1 MSWLNWSAIFSTT
14 PIGRLLIAS
23 WYCEGSAGLKVSLS
37 DASTLSGTVT
47 IAVLAF
53 TTPAGVLICTPQ
65 GLSQLI
71 EVTGVFSL
79 TGTPLAKVEMKLPI
93 PLGRRRLSAEGTV
106 IGSPSCVK
114 LKRSRTL
121 RTSKSAPCRVLMM
134 PAPKLYHLST
144 ASDAVAPAADMSG
157 PEVAA
162 ALMSASIEANVA
174 VAAITLGSLGGSG
187 AGGGVMS

>member
-1 MSWLNWSAIFSTT
+1 M
-14 PIGRLLIAS
+14 
-23 WYCEGSAGLKVSLS
+23 
-37 DASTLSGTVT
+37 
-47 IAVLAF
+47 
-53 TTPAGVLICTPQ
+53 
-65 GLSQLI
+65 
-71 EVTGVFSL
+71 
-79 TGTPLAKVEMKLPI
+79 
-93 PLGRRRLSAEGTV
+93 

-134 PAPKLYHLST
+134 PAPRLYHLSK
-144 ASDAVAPAADMSG
+144 ASDAVAAAADMSG

-187 AGGGVMS
+187 VGGGVMS